1 MRACGGRLA
10 ALAALG
16 VLAAALGLL
25 ARAAG
30 TPAARGAGSMSL
42 QEAAQEELGEGL
54 AGAPEVDVQAQALA
68 EGLLGDA
75 DARVS
80 ASALDVP
87 EASAEVLEAY
97 AARSDCALGQAGYLD
112 VSGNAWGC
120 VVLGGDWAEICVV
133 SADEEGSEVRTW
145 RLSQG
150 DVEGR
155 LCP

>member
-1 MRACGGRLA
+1 MRSCGGRLA

-16 VLAAALGLL
+16 VLAAVLGFL

-30 TPAARGAGSMSL
+30 TPAARGAGSVSL
-42 QEAAQEELGEGL
+42 QEAAQEEL
-54 AGAPEVDVQAQALA
+54 AQAPEVDAQAQSLA
-68 EGLLGDA
+68 EGLLDDA
-75 DARVS
+75 GARVS

-87 EASAEVLEAY
+87 EASAEVLEGY

-112 VSGNAWGC
+112 VTGSAWGC

-133 SADEEGSEVRTW
+133 CAGEEGSEVRTW

>member
-1 MRACGGRLA
+1 MRARRGKVV

-16 VLAAALGLL
+16 VLAAVLGFLT
-25 ARAAG
+25 RAAMAP
-30 TPAARGAGSMSL
+30 TEPGAGSMSL
-42 QEAAQEELGEGL
+42 QEAAREELAE
-54 AGAPEVDVQAQALA
+54 APEVDARAQGLA
-68 EGLLGDA
+68 EGLLGDSA
-75 DARVS
+75 AQVS
-80 ASALDVP
+80 ATELDVP
-87 EASAEVLEAY
+87 EASAEVLEGY

-112 VSGNAWGC
+112 VTGSAWGC

-133 SADEEGSEVRTW
+133 FAGEKGSEVRTW

>member
-1 MRACGGRLA
+1 MRARRGRLA

-16 VLAAALGLL
+16 VLAAVLGLL
-25 ARAAG
+25 ARVAG
-30 TPAARGAGSMSL
+30 APAASGAGSVSL
-42 QEAAQEELGEGL
+42 QEAAQEEL
-54 AGAPEVDVQAQALA
+54 AQAPEVDAQAQSLA
-68 EGLLGDA
+68 EGLLDVAG
-75 DARVS
+75 ARVS

-87 EASAEVLEAY
+87 EASAEVLEGY

-112 VSGNAWGC
+112 VTGNAWGC
-120 VVLGGDWAEICVV
+120 VVLGDDWAEVCVV